1 AAYPGGACRRFA
13 LGEARRERTARI
25 GGKSAPQHASQRQG
39 KNSRNRTSVRHER
52 TIIHAA
58 PRPGGHQL
66 WRSPR
71 QSAPPPRSSLSR
83 RSAYL
88 TPTDC
93 LAARLFGDWSVQP
106 RLQTVDRDI
115 AWPSEKSA
123 SVTCVHVIGVV
134 VLTGREVSRGR
145 LAVLRLLCKETGNSI
160 TLFEET

>member
-39 KNSRNRTSVRHER
+39 KNSRNRASVRHER

-71 QSAPPPRSSLSR
+71 PSAPPPRSSLSR

-93 LAARLFGDWSVQP
+93 LAARLFGDRSVQP

-115 AWPSEKSA
+115 AWPSAKS
-123 SVTCVHVIGVV
+123 SVSVHAIGMV

-145 LAVLRLLCKETGNSI
+145 LAVLRLLCKETGN
-160 TLFEET
+160 